1 MKKKWL
7 AFLGAALLTVQ
18 LAAAGLPVSAE
29 GDELVLSN
37 CDTNE
42 NWSANVNGDD
52 ALVSDSE
59 NKTEGAASVGAHAV
73 KGKLNQIQFLLD
85 EPIDIS
91 GYKYLE
97 FDVYYSDLTWFND
110 CGGVMF
116 EITSSGKCDMES
128 SRWQKGV
135 LRTQLEQNFIDGKD
149 NWWHIKLS
157 LAEPQSQAN
166 GGCKLSNFNY
176 FRFYSVD
183 PISTTPDYDIR
194 IDNLKVTNNEDPV
207 EPEDPS
213 EPENPSSGDDT
224 SVPGTPADGSSASE
238 SKPDEENQGDD
249 SSVAGS
255 SKTPESGN
263 ASTPDDTAGG
273 LGIGAIVGIVVA
285 AIVVLG
291 GGGFAVYWFVIRK
304 KK

>member
-1 MKKKWL
+1 M
-7 AFLGAALLTVQ
+7 AQMVTVGIPA
-18 LAAAGLPVSAE
+18 LAAE
-29 GDELVLSN
+29 DELIISS
-37 CDTNE
+37 CDSNE
-42 NWSANVNGDD
+42 NWSANSQGQD
-52 ALVSDSE
+52 ALLSDTE
-59 NKTEGAASVGAHAV
+59 NKTEGTAAVGAHAIN
-73 KGKLNQIQFLLD
+73 GKLNHIQYLSP

-91 GYKYLE
+91 DYKYLE
-97 FDVYYSDLTWFND
+97 FDVYFSDLTWFND
-110 CGGVMF
+110 CGGVMI

-128 SRWQKGV
+128 NRWQKGV

-213 EPENPSSGDDT
+213 EPENPSSGGDT
-224 SVPGTPADGSSASE
+224 SVPGTPADGSSAPE
-238 SKPDEENQGDD
+238 SKPDEESQGGD
-249 SSVAGS
+249 SSAADS

-273 LGIGAIVGIVVA
+273 LGIDAIVGIVVA